1 MAIALPV
8 MPWHCPRSVP
18 DSVRVFTATVR
29 EHEEALLGIA
39 RRLCRNSDDARD
51 LVHDTY
57 ERALRNWDRYG
68 EQGNARA
75 WLVAIMHNLFID
87 QCRKQKRRPQSQ
99 QIDTIEVAQPEPAP
113 PAKWTRLD
121 EAQVARALQKIGSE
135 FRQVYELHARGRS
148 YDEIAAELNIAK
160 ATVGT
165 RLLRARQKLRDHLQR
180 ELDTP

>member
-1 MAIALPV
+1 MAIAIPV
-8 MPWHCPRSVP
+8 MPWHCPRAVP
-18 DSVRVFTATVR
+18 ESVRVFSATVR
-29 EHEEALLGIA
+29 EHEEALLAIA
-39 RRLCRNSDDARD
+39 RRLCRNADDARD
-51 LVHDTY
+51 LVHDAY

-87 QCRKQKRRPQSQ
+87 QCRKQRRRPPSQ
-99 QIDTIEVAQPEPAP
+99 QLDSIELAQPEPAP

-121 EAQVARALQKIGSE
+121 EAQVARALATLGSE
-135 FRQVYELHARGRS
+135 FRKVYELHAQGRS
-148 YDEIAAELNIAK
+148 YDQIAAELNIAK

-180 ELDTP
+180 ELDHQ